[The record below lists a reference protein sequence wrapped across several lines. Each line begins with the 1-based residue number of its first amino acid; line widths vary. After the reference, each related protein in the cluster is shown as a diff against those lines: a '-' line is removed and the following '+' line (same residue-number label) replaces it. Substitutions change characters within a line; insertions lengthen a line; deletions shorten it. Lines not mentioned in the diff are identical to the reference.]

1 MINIPFGNL
10 SKQYITYKEEID
22 TILQEVLNKGNFIL
36 GENVAKFE
44 KEFAAYCGCNFAV
57 GVGSGT
63 EALHL
68 ALLACGVGA
77 GDKVITVAN
86 TAVPTIS
93 AIRFAQAVPVFV
105 DIDEE
110 TYNIN
115 PKLIERKISKRTKA
129 ILPVHLYGNPCNM
142 AEILKIAKS
151 NNLKVIEDCA
161 QAHGAEFQDKKVG
174 GFGDAG
180 CFSFYPSK
188 NMGAYGDA
196 GIVVTN
202 QDDIARNLK
211 LLRNYGQEE
220 RYSSVIE
227 GFNSR
232 LDEIQAALLRFKL
245 KKLDEWNKIRISI
258 SKKYTDSFKDL
269 DIICPKSNVESK
281 HVYHLYVIR
290 IKNREDFISYLG
302 RNGIKSLIHY
312 PIPIHLQPAYRE
324 LGIKKDILPIT
335 EKISEEVVSIPIYPE
350 LAEREVDYI
359 IGRITEYFRLFKNYK
374 N

>member
-10 SKQYITYKEEID
+10 SRQYKVYKEEID
-22 TILQEVLNKGNFIL
+22 AILQEVLNNGNFIL
-36 GENVAKFE
+36 GENVKKFE
-44 KEFAAYCGCNFAV
+44 EEFATYCGCNFAV

-68 ALLACGVGA
+68 ALLACKIGNN
-77 GDKVITVAN
+77 DEVITVAN
-86 TAVPTIS
+86 TATPTIS
-93 AIRFAQAVPVFV
+93 AIRFAQATPVFV
-105 DIDEE
+105 DVDEE

-115 PKLIERKISKRTKA
+115 PKLIKKKINKRTRA
-129 ILPVHLYGNPCNM
+129 IIPVHLYGNPCNM
-142 AEILKIAKS
+142 TEILKVAKS

-161 QAHGAEFQDKKVG
+161 QAHGAEFQGKKVG

-220 RYSSVIE
+220 RCSSVIE

-245 KKLDEWNKIRISI
+245 KKLDKWNKKRISI
-258 SKKYTDSFKDL
+258 SNKYMDSFKDL
-269 DIICPKSNVESK
+269 DVICPKSYVESK
-281 HVYHLYVIR
+281 HVYHLYVLR
-290 IKNREDFISYLG
+290 IKNREDFINYLG
-302 RNGIKSLIHY
+302 QNGIKSLIHY
-312 PIPIHLQPAYRE
+312 PIPIHLQPAYRK
-324 LGIKKDILPIT
+324 LVIKKDTLPIT
-335 EKISEEVVSIPIYPE
+335 ENISEEVVSIPIYPE
-350 LAEREVDYI
+350 LIEREVDYI
-359 IGRITEYFRLFKNYK
+359 VKRITEYFR
-374 N
+374 